1 LSDREL
7 ELYVWDT
14 LSARHLCGLA
24 IEDPVPDHSTISRF
38 RTRLVVL
45 GAWDGLLGTV
55 NDQLHAQGMAVTVG
69 AIVDA
74 SLTERPYSPKGG
86 GRAVVAEDRKEA
98 GRRTED
104 VREEA
109 VYHAT
114 KQQTHPNADHDGRWL
129 KKRNQT
135 IYGYKKHVATDEA
148 GMILAVHTTPANAH
162 DSKGLV
168 PLIKKVRTEHRPVDP
183 YSHPNTCP
191 PGTPFFRGKGA

>member
-1 LSDREL
+1 
-7 ELYVWDT
+7 
-14 LSARHLCGLA
+14 
-24 IEDPVPDHSTISRF
+24 
-38 RTRLVVL
+38 
-45 GAWDGLLGTV
+45 
-55 NDQLHAQGMAVTVG
+55 M
-69 AIVDA
+69 
-74 SLTERPYSPKGG
+74 
-86 GRAVVAEDRKEA
+86 VAEDRKEA